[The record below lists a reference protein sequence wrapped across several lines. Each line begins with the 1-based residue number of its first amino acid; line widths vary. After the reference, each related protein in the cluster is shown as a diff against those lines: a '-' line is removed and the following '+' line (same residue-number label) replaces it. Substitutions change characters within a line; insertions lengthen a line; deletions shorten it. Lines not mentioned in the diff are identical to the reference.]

1 MKRYIVFGF
10 NDYEGTDLT
19 SCILGTSNHFAVCK
33 ILADDYDTIQVLD
46 THSGAIWEWDG
57 RKWRHEGNANE

>member
-10 NDYEGTDLT
+10 NDYEGADLT
-19 SCILGTSNHFAVCK
+19 YCIRGSQDHFEGLRE
-33 ILADDYDTIQVLD
+33 LAGGDCIQVLD

-57 RKWRHEGNANE
+57 GKWAHDGNANI